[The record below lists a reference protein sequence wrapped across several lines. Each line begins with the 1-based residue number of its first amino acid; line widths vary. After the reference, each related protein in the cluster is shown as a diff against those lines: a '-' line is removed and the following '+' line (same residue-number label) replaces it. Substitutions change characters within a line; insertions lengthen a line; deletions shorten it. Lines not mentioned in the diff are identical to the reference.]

1 MSDDRSSHLT
11 RGNLFHLSGKVA
23 LVTGGGSGIGLMI
36 AQTLAWNGAKVYIVG
51 RTTSKLD
58 RVVETHNAPS
68 MPGRIV
74 ALAGDVS
81 SQEGVRALHESFLA
95 HERRQQHDGGNKGK
109 KKEDGGEEE
118 EEEEQE
124 VALDV
129 LVNNAGVASAKV
141 ETDANES
148 ADDVRRSLFE
158 ASHSTF
164 DDWNATYNTNV
175 TSGFFVTAA
184 FAPQLQRA
192 GERRVGWS
200 AAVVNVSSVSGLIKH
215 SQRHFA
221 YNASKAAAV
230 HLTRMLAAEIVGGG
244 GEKKGVGVREERKK
258 KTKGYGDQ
266 GGNNGAAAAE
276 EEERTTGASRLKI
289 RVNGIAPGVFPS
301 EMTAGE
307 SGGDQKSELGDVH
320 FARSHGED
328 VPAGR
333 PGDERDMAQAVLFVV
348 GCTYLNGQTVVV
360 DGGYT
365 LGAGM

>member
-1 MSDDRSSHLT
+1 MSGDRGSHFL
-11 RGNLFHLSGKVA
+11 RGNLFDLTGKVA

-36 AQTLAWNGAKVYIVG
+36 TQTLAWNGAKVYIVG
-51 RTTSKLD
+51 RTASKLE
-58 RVVETHNAPS
+58 RVVETYNTRDL
-68 MPGRIV
+68 PGRIV
-74 ALAGDVS
+74 ALPGDVS
-81 SQEGVRALHESFLA
+81 SKEGVRALHASFVA
-95 HERRQQHDGGNKGK
+95 H
-109 KKEDGGEEE
+109 EEE
-118 EEEEQE
+118 ETKAGGKGAKQPAA
-124 VALDV
+124 ALDV

-141 ETDANES
+141 ETDANAS
-148 ADDVRRSLFE
+148 AEDVRRSLFE
-158 ASHSTF
+158 AEQSTF
-164 DDWNATYNTNV
+164 DDWNGTYSTNV

-192 GERRVGWS
+192 GEREKGWS

-230 HLTRMLAAEIVGGG
+230 YLTRMLAAEIAGGG
-244 GEKKGVGVREERKK
+244 GEKKGVGVRETEGGGEGGGGDGDGDGDGDA
-258 KTKGYGDQ
+258 KGSVK
-266 GGNNGAAAAE
+266 E
-276 EEERTTGASRLKI
+276 SRLKI

-307 SGGDQKSELGDVH
+307 SGGDQKSELDRGH
-320 FARSHGED
+320 FARSHAED

-333 PGDERDMAQAVLFVV
+333 PGEERDMAQAVLFVV
-348 GCTYLNGQTVVV
+348 GCTYLSGQTVVV